1 MTCIFQNVKI
11 VEEMNKMTG
20 NFLNLQEKV
29 DLQF

>member
-11 VEEMNKMTG
+11 VEEMKKMTG
-20 NFLNLQEKV
+20 NFENLQEKV